1 MSHLH
6 IPLSLSQKFVV
17 YEVGVGMHRKVFGGM
32 DISKSFDLVRHEDAR
47 TYEERH
53 PLRVITLYLD
63 TTMTCHISRP
73 MFT

>member
-53 PLRVITLYLD
+53 P
-63 TTMTCHISRP
+63 
-73 MFT
+73 